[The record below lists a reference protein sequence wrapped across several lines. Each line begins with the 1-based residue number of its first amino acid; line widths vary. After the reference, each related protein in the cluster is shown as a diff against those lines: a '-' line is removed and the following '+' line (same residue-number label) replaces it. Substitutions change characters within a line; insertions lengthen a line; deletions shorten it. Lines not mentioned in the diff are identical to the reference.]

1 MQALRPAP
9 GPLSHFNHIPGDLC
23 ANCSFSCFPPYLSLL
38 PEALLL
44 KVQAMKTV
52 KDSMDNN
59 GSVDY
64 RNGS

>member
-1 MQALRPAP
+1 MQTVASPVFL
-9 GPLSHFNHIPGDLC
+9 
-23 ANCSFSCFPPYLSLL
+23 PYLSLL

-59 GSVDY
+59 STVDY